1 MDTGCCI
8 SMVSLS
14 ISQSN
19 KHILSSII
27 VAALVII
34 GIFMIIRFFSGE
46 FNPFYV
52 VVSGSMIPTLQIGD
66 VVVIQNNGNGIGGSE
81 SSSFSHLNKGD
92 IIVFRA
98 PDDVGEDGKP
108 RTIVHRVFLVG
119 IDRRTNEEIVVT
131 KGDNNPQSYLGL
143 DFPIKESNYI
153 GKVVFTIPKI
163 GSLIQF
169 IKPPVNYFI
178 TAAAIGIFAAYYY
191 KREVKGRDKNSLSSQ
206 E

>member
-1 MDTGCCI
+1 
-8 SMVSLS
+8 MVSLS

-34 GIFMIIRFFSGE
+34 GIFMLIRFFSGE

-66 VVVIQNNGNGIGGSE
+66 VVVIQNNGNGIGGSYD
-81 SSSFSHLNKGD
+81 SSFNHLNKGD

-98 PDDVGEDGKP
+98 PDDVDEDGKP
-108 RTIVHRVFLVG
+108 RTIVHRVILVG
-119 IDRRTNEEIVVT
+119 IDRRTNEQIVVT

-169 IKPPVNYFI
+169 IKPPINYFI
-178 TAAAIGIFAAYYY
+178 TAAAIGIFAVYYY
-191 KREVKGRDKNSLSSQ
+191 KREVKGRDKNSVSTR